1 MADKNTAGKIALGG
15 ILLAFVVIILY
26 AESVLPTGKFS
37 LYVLSSFFA
46 AAILIH
52 FGVKTAWLFYGT
64 SCLLSLILL
73 PEKLSLVPY
82 ILFFGVYA
90 IIKYLIEKL
99 DKPVTRYLL
108 KYLFFNAVL
117 AVSYLIAGQFIAEEA
132 LTSLPVWGV
141 ISGFQLLFMI
151 YDYVFTLF
159 IRYYYDRIRKYIRF

>member
-1 MADKNTAGKIALGG
+1 MAEKNTARKIALGG

-26 AESVLPTGKFS
+26 AESFLPTGKFS
-37 LYVLSSFFA
+37 LYVLSSFFT

-52 FGVKTAWLFYGT
+52 LGVKTAWLFYGA

-90 IIKYLIEKL
+90 IIKYLVEKL
-99 DKPVTRYLL
+99 NKPVISYLL
-108 KYLFFNAVL
+108 KYLFFNVVL

-132 LTSLPVWGV
+132 LTSLPVWAV
-141 ISGFQLLFMI
+141 IAGLQLLFLI
-151 YDYVFTLF
+151 YDYVFSLF